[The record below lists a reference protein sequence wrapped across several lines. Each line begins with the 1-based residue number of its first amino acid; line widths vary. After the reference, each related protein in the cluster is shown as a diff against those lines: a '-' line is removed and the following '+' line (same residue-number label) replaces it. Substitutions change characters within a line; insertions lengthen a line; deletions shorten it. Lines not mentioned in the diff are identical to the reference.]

1 MVWYVHHIS
10 IKLLFKKKKERD
22 SSEKHTPLNVY
33 VLQTQHVQ
41 GKNSRKFS
49 SPLSR
54 ADGQAPDAP
63 GDLLVAPSQKK
74 GRGHVLAPPPRR
86 GPTCAGAFASSVHTI
101 QHRVHRTGVIQW
113 ETGRNDFQIQ
123 VDSVSLK
130 LHISRG
136 TFGCSAVKTLKPVL
150 SFFH

>member
-1 MVWYVHHIS
+1 MVCTSHLNKTVI
-10 IKLLFKKKKERD
+10 KKKKERD
-22 SSEKHTPLNVY
+22 LSERHTPLNVY
-33 VLQTQHVQ
+33 VLQTQHVK

-54 ADGQAPDAP
+54 ADGQAPDAS
-63 GDLLVAPSQKK
+63 GDLLMAPQQKK
-74 GRGHVLAPPPRR
+74 GRGHMLAPPLWPR
-86 GPTCAGAFASSVHTI
+86 PTCAGALGGLVHTI
-101 QHRVHRTGVIQW
+101 QHGVHRIGVIQW

-130 LHISRG
+130 FHVSRG
-136 TFGCSAVKTLKPVL
+136 SFGYSAVKTVKPVL